1 MFFCPYVNVILQIS
15 DHVPRPESNRRKR
28 SIKLLRESER
38 DLKLDISGVGNT
50 AHGMENGSEDR
61 AESLPA
67 VPPQPVI
74 KVILFLGAVYGFIP
88 RTPMIFRY
96 MLVERYVLTQ
106 VIQVCMKFVVT

>member
-1 MFFCPYVNVILQIS
+1 LCPTNVNVILQIS
-15 DHVPRPESNRRKR
+15 DHLPRTESNRRKR

-38 DLKLDISGVGNT
+38 DLKLDISGVGHA
-50 AHGMENGSEDR
+50 AHSMENGSEDR

-88 RTPMIFRY
+88 PPPRY
-96 MLVERYVLTQ
+96 LGMCWLRG
-106 VIQVCMKFVVT
+106 MS